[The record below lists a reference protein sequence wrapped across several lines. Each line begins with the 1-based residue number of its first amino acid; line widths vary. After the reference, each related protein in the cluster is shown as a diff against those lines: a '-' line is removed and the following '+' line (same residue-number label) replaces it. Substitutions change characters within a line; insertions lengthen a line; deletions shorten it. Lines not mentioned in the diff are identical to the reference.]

1 MSPQDVRHRV
11 LQHLSNSKS
20 RGFAGNACSDADQ
33 RRTHYSGGEEQENNQ
48 DGVALPFRAA
58 LMRVNVDIRHG

>member
-33 RRTHYSGGEEQENNQ
+33 RRAHYSGGEEKENNQ
-48 DGVALPFRAA
+48 YGVALPFRPA
-58 LMRVNVDIRHG
+58 LMGIDIDIRHG